1 MPRRPAPKLLAL
13 LLVLLAAACVRSPMP
28 DPVPSATTHSTAFPA
43 LIPLGPLLAQA
54 NAQNGAA
61 QSDPT
66 AGLGGRITRLNA
78 RAAALRGGVID
89 PQTRAQ
95 MQAGVDTSALQ

>member
-1 MPRRPAPKLLAL
+1 MPRRPAPHLLAL
-13 LLVLLAAACVRSPMP
+13 LLVLLAAACGRFPLP
-28 DPVPSATTHSTAFPA
+28 DPVSSAAAHSTAFPA

-61 QSDPT
+61 QGDPT
-66 AGLGGRITRLNA
+66 AELGVRIAQLNA
-78 RAAALRGGVID
+78 RAAALRGGVVD